1 MSDRRSANG
10 SSDAQA
16 MVGEV
21 IGRTVGADLVTLA
34 GIRRK
39 LEVVALDCP
48 LHYDDSCARAF
59 GYRTVVS
66 PVSMTR
72 VWAVAPNWVPGQA
85 RPGREPLR
93 TMLPS
98 ADPPGDGDTVVA
110 ARVAAEHREPIYPG
124 DRISGTA
131 VLRRVTPKTTRVGTG
146 AFLEVETTFT
156 NQHGRVVTVEQATV
170 FRFDRGDGGEADSAV
185 HRGQATPAA
194 TAPAGDTGFGHVD
207 GVLHHDDVAVGEQLP
222 TVSLPITLQRLV
234 MEAGANRDFSP
245 WHFDH
250 EVARA
255 LGAPAAFANTTLIE
269 TLLEA
274 AVRRWGRLG
283 ATIRRLEFAMRG
295 QNCAG
300 DVATIGGQ
308 VAAKQVAGSNEHQVE
323 LDLWIDSSSGRTV
336 TASAIVALQPRRSA

>member
-1 MSDRRSANG
+1 MTDTRSVNG
-10 SSDAQA
+10 WSDAQA

-48 LHYDDSCARAF
+48 LHYDEPCARAF

-72 VWAVAPNWVPGQA
+72 VWAVAPNWLPGQP
-85 RPGREPLR
+85 RPGHEPLR

-98 ADPPGDGDTVVA
+98 ADPPGHGDTVVA
-110 ARVAAEHREPIYPG
+110 AQVAAEHHEPIYPG
-124 DRISGTA
+124 DRITGTA
-131 VLRRVTPKTTRVGTG
+131 VLRRVTPKTTRVGAG
-146 AFLEVETTFT
+146 AFIEVETTFA
-156 NQHGRVVTVEQATV
+156 NQHDQVVTVELATV
-170 FRFDRGDGGEADSAV
+170 FRFDRGSEA
-185 HRGQATPAA
+185 PAA
-194 TAPAGDTGFGHVD
+194 PAEAPPANDRGFGHVD
-207 GVLHHDDVAVGEQLP
+207 GVLHHEDVTAGEQLP
-222 TVSLPITLQRLV
+222 GISVPITLQRLV

-250 EVARA
+250 VVARA

-283 ATIRRLEFAMRG
+283 ARIRRLEFAMRG

-300 DVATIGGQ
+300 DVASIAGQ
-308 VAAKQVAGSNEHQVE
+308 VAAKQVAGSGEQEVA
-323 LDLWIDSSSGRTV
+323 LDLWIDSPRGRTV
-336 TASAIVALQPRRSA
+336 TGSAVVTLPAWGSE